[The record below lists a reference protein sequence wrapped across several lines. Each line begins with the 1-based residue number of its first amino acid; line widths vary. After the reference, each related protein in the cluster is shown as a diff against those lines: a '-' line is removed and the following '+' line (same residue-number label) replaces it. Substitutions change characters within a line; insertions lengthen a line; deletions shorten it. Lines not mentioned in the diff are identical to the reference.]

1 MTWDLKWS
9 DFFQLHFP
17 HSNQTLLEEY
27 SEDFITAQDIT
38 AMNGGRD
45 PRIHIISTSHK
56 KSWRNFHSLEKFTK
70 MQIENQTQQHS
81 SSSLSHEDYFIWEI
95 SSFFFNMDLFLKEN
109 SENVTNPDDFPS
121 LMVFG
126 GERDGKC
133 GYTHRDQLEPSDL
146 VVTAANAM
154 WDTFPA
160 SRVGV
165 LHLRRGD
172 SVEGCDTSI
181 DRMKTYLECSFE
193 NSTNLGNFTILLG
206 TDEKDESYIQSIL
219 ALLDEFPHIQMQWL
233 DEAIE
238 RHVENMIAKDET
250 LSRLRNNFFTYAIL
264 KEIGKRADFVMEH
277 RRDLS
282 CPDCSPV
289 REFISEKG

>member
-1 MTWDLKWS
+1 L
-9 DFFQLHFP
+9 
-17 HSNQTLLEEY
+17 
-27 SEDFITAQDIT
+27 A
-38 AMNGGRD
+38 
-45 PRIHIISTSHK
+45 
-56 KSWRNFHSLEKFTK
+56 
-70 MQIENQTQQHS
+70 
-81 SSSLSHEDYFIWEI
+81 
-95 SSFFFNMDLFLKEN
+95 
-109 SENVTNPDDFPS
+109 
-121 LMVFG
+121 
-126 GERDGKC
+126 
-133 GYTHRDQLEPSDL
+133 
-146 VVTAANAM
+146 
-154 WDTFPA
+154 
-160 SRVGV
+160 
-165 LHLRRGD
+165 
-172 SVEGCDTSI
+172 
-181 DRMKTYLECSFE
+181 
-193 NSTNLGNFTILLG
+193 